1 MNEELEKI
9 LEILP
14 EEEKRSFIEKVKQQA
29 QSAAKKQ
36 EEERKKKEEERK
48 KLEEERKNF
57 KASGHWETEEDG
69 GIKIS
74 IDVDA
79 EDRKLIHF
87 NINNGEEQF
96 SFDKNAFFNFAE
108 LVSDAYSALKEEKK
122 STEIG
127 DPWFDYVSS
136 IAKNIANP
144 TRFATPIKRGKIFHI
159 R

>member
-29 QSAAKKQ
+29 QSAVKAA
-36 EEERKKKEEERK
+36 EEKK

-96 SFDKNAFFNFAE
+96 SFDKSAFFNFAE

-136 IAKNIANP
+136 IAKNIANT